1 MNKTEF
7 ERILLLISII
17 ERGKSKSFI
26 EMMKKKNITFHL
38 QTLGHGTAPSEMM
51 DLFGLSSNDKDIVI
65 SMAPKKT
72 VELLISELD
81 QNPDSIPKYKGLT
94 MVLALSAVN
103 RLTAAVFSRTVSVNH
118 EKEAEATMS
127 KSENKYNLIL
137 MSVNQGYS
145 EQVMQCAKT
154 AGATGGTVIRGRLAK
169 AGEFEQFT
177 DIRMDEEKEIIA
189 ILAPIGI
196 SSRIM
201 DSVNREY
208 GLTTDAGGIICSV
221 AVEKAFKI

>member
-1 MNKTEF
+1 MNRPEF
-7 ERILLLISII
+7 EQISLLISII

-38 QTLGHGTAPSEMM
+38 QTVGHGTAPSEMM

-72 VELLISELD
+72 VDLLSSELD
-81 QNPDSIPKYKGLT
+81 RGPDSIQKYRGLT
-94 MVLALSAVN
+94 MVLALSAIN
-103 RLTAAVFSRTVSVNH
+103 RLTAAVLTRSVSVNH
-118 EKEAEATMS
+118 EKEAEAAMS
-127 KSENKYNLIL
+127 KNDSKYNLIL

-145 EQVMQCAKT
+145 EEVMRCAKA

-177 DIRMDEEKEIIA
+177 DIHMDDEKEIIA
-189 ILAPIGI
+189 ILAPSGI
-196 SSRIM
+196 SDGIM
-201 DSVNREY
+201 NSVNREC
-208 GLTTDAGGIICSV
+208 GLTTEAGGIICSV
-221 AVEKAFKI
+221 AVDKAFKI